1 MKKKGLEEVF
11 ATNEKKRG
19 VAVIAFDYDAGWGTS
34 DNSPLY
40 VIADIL
46 QNALKKINSNVI
58 QNVTVNSETTLSYS
72 HKSRVTLRK
81 IAKEL
86 NKL

>member
-1 MKKKGLEEVF
+1 MK
-11 ATNEKKRG
+11 KKRG
-19 VAVIAFDYDAGWGTS
+19 VAVITFDYDAGWGTS

-46 QNALKKINSNVI
+46 QNALKKINNNVV
-58 QNVTVNSETTLSYS
+58 QNVTVNSETTLSYN

-81 IAKEL
+81 IAK
-86 NKL
+86 